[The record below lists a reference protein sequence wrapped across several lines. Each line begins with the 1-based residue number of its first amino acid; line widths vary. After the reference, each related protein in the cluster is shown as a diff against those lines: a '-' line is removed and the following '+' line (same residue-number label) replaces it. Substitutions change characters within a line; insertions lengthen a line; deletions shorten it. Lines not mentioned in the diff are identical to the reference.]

1 MDNIALIVD
10 DDHPTLLFLE
20 QVLRPLNVRVMQ
32 AEDGTQAIPILENH
46 SPVILFL
53 DMLMPNLGGMEVL
66 DYICHTS
73 RLDNLFV
80 AVVSAH
86 SYFEPSPTLARANA
100 YYVKPIR
107 PKDIRDITLYAISRQ
122 APH

>member
-1 MDNIALIVD
+1 MDHIAVIAD

-20 QVLRPLNVRVMQ
+20 QVLRPLHVHVMR
-32 AEDGTQAIPILENH
+32 AEDGTQAIHILQNH

-53 DMLMPNLGGMEVL
+53 DMLMPNLGGIEVL
-66 DYICHTS
+66 DFICHTS

-86 SYFEPSPTLARANA
+86 HHFEPSPALARANA

-107 PKDIRDITLYAISRQ
+107 PKDIRDITQFAISRQ

>member
-1 MDNIALIVD
+1 MDYIALIVD

-20 QVLRPLNVRVMQ
+20 QVLRPLNVHVMQ
-32 AEDGTQAIPILENH
+32 AQDGAEAIAVLENH
-46 SPVILFL
+46 TPIILFL
-53 DMLMPNLGGMEVL
+53 DMLMPTLSGLEVL
-66 DYICHTS
+66 EYIYHTP

-86 SYFEPSPTLARANA
+86 SYFEPSPILERANA

-107 PKDIRDITLYAISRQ
+107 PKDIRDATQYAISRQ
-122 APH
+122 AAH

>member
-1 MDNIALIVD
+1 MDYIALIVD
-10 DDHPTLLFLE
+10 DDQPTLMFLE
-20 QVLRPLNVRVMQ
+20 QVLRPLHVRVMQ
-32 AEDGTQAIPILENH
+32 AEDGAQAISILEDQT
-46 SPVILFL
+46 PIILFL
-53 DMLMPNLGGMEVL
+53 DMLMPTISGMEVL
-66 DYICHTS
+66 AYICDTP
-73 RLDNLFV
+73 RLNNLFV

-107 PKDIRDITLYAISRQ
+107 PKDIRDATHYAISRQ

>member
-1 MDNIALIVD
+1 MDYIALIVD

-32 AEDGTQAIPILENH
+32 AEDGAQAIAILENH
-46 SPVILFL
+46 SPIILFL
-53 DMLMPNLGGMEVL
+53 DMLMPTMGGMEVL
-66 DYICHTS
+66 EYIHHTP
-73 RLDNLFV
+73 RLNNLFV

-86 SYFEPSPTLARANA
+86 SYFEPSPILARANA

-107 PKDIRDITLYAISRQ
+107 PKDIRDATQYALSRQ

>member
-1 MDNIALIVD
+1 MDYIALIVD

-32 AEDGTQAIPILENH
+32 AEDGSQAIAILENH
-46 SPVILFL
+46 TPIILFL
-53 DMLMPNLGGMEVL
+53 DMLMPTMSGLDVL
-66 DYICHTS
+66 EYIRRTP
-73 RLDNLFV
+73 RLNNLFV

-86 SYFEPSPTLARANA
+86 SYFEPSPALERANA

-107 PKDIRDITLYAISRQ
+107 PKDIRETTQYAISRQ

>member
-1 MDNIALIVD
+1 MDYIALIVD
-10 DDHPTLLFLE
+10 DDQPTLMFLE
-20 QVLRPLNVRVMQ
+20 QVLRPLHVRVMQ
-32 AEDGTQAIPILENH
+32 AEDGAQAISILEDH
-46 SPVILFL
+46 TPIILFL
-53 DMLMPNLGGMEVL
+53 DMLMPTISGMEVL
-66 DYICHTS
+66 AYICDTP
-73 RLDNLFV
+73 RLNNLFV

-107 PKDIRDITLYAISRQ
+107 PKDIRDATHYAISRQ